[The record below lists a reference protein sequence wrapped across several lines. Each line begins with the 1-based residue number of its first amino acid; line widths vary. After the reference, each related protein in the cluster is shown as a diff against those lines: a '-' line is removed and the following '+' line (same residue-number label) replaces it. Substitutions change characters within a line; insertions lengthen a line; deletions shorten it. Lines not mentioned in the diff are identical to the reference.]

1 MKCYVINLR
10 GMRRILPLT
19 KIIALLLVFVSLVYL
34 ISESVFFTGEYIY
47 AMQVENEKNT
57 VIIDAGHGGEDSG
70 AVGADGTLEKNLNLE
85 IANEL
90 GRLLSESGF
99 AVVYTRTDDRLLYT
113 EEENIKGIRK
123 ISDLKNRCKIA
134 AEYPNAIL
142 ISIHQNSYGSA
153 KYSGLQVYYK
163 PNDKNSATLANY
175 IQSSVKSSLQKDNTR
190 SVKSGNGLYLLEN
203 SENTSVIIECGFLSN
218 TEECKKLS
226 EKEYQKE
233 LCLAIIYGIIEYKG
247 K

>member
-19 KIIALLLVFVSLVYL
+19 KIISLLLVFVSLVYL

-153 KYSGLQVYYK
+153 KYSGLQVYFK

>member
-10 GMRRILPLT
+10 GARRVFPLV
-19 KIIALLLVFVSLVYL
+19 KLLALMLVFVSIVYVV
-34 ISESVFFTGEYIY
+34 SESVFYTSEYVF
-47 AMQVENEKNT
+47 AMQAESEKNT
-57 VIIDAGHGGEDSG
+57 IIIDAGHGGEDSG

-85 IANEL
+85 IASEL
-90 GRLLSESGF
+90 GRQLTERGF
-99 AVVYTRTDDRLLYT
+99 AVVYTRTDDKMLYN
-113 EEENIKGIRK
+113 EDENINGIRK
-123 ISDLKNRCKIA
+123 LSDLKNRCKIA
-134 AEYPNAIL
+134 AEYPNAIF
-142 ISIHQNSYGSA
+142 ISIHQNSYGSS

-163 PNDKNSATLANY
+163 PDDKQSATLASY
-175 IQSSVKSSLQKDNTR
+175 IQSSVKNELQTENNR
-190 SVKSGNGLYLLEN
+190 SVKSGKGLYLLEN

-233 LCLAIIYGIIEYKG
+233 LCLAIICGIMEYKG